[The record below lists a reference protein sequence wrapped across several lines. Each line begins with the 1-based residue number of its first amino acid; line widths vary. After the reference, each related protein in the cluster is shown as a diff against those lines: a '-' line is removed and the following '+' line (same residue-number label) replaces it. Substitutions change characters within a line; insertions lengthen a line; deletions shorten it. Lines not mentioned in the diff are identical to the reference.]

1 MIYDPH
7 NLLPLAHIKLRSL
20 VRYVGVV
27 ADVQIVTTYRDPAA
41 QQEAFDTGK
50 SHARPGQS
58 PHNFNPSL
66 AVDMVPHP
74 VNWND
79 RDAFIALGALTKK
92 LARQNGIS
100 ITWGGDF
107 SNLVDMPHFELLNW
121 QQIVMQIDKEKPD
134 GNSV

>member
-1 MIYDPH
+1 MIYDPN
-7 NLLPLAHIKLRSL
+7 NLLPLAEIRLRTL

-27 ADVQIVTTYRDPAA
+27 ADVQITDTFRSMEA
-41 QQEAFDTGK
+41 QQIAFDTGK

-74 VNWND
+74 IDWNN
-79 RDAFIALGALTKK
+79 RDAFVALATLTKK

-107 SNLVDMPHFELLNW
+107 QHLVDMPHYELLNW
-121 QQIVMQIDKEKPD
+121 QQIVMQTDKANAD